1 MPPTRVT
8 AKIELAVRYGKAF
21 ASMTAAI
28 MRLKD
33 EGDNLLATLDS
44 GDVDPA
50 SVDGQRLH
58 CVVESGLFLRP
69 KQSCRFSPVGPKSN
83 IEGFNPLLQER

>member
-1 MPPTRVT
+1 
-8 AKIELAVRYGKAF
+8 
-21 ASMTAAI
+21 MTAAI

-50 SVDGQRLH
+50 NFDDQRLH
-58 CVVESGLFLRP
+58 CVLDSAFFVRP

-83 IEGFNPLLQER
+83 IEGFNPLLQEQQTEVK